1 MQTRAT
7 GNGKRILLVEDDP
20 SVRALVQRVLTA
32 YGFSV
37 VYAEN
42 GLAGLLRLERDAL
55 PDLVIADLMMP
66 QLDGMSFVQAMKA
79 RAETKAIPVIFL
91 TARTDSQSMMDG
103 LNAGA
108 RFYITKPF
116 QIEDL
121 VGKVKTALSIT

>member
-1 MQTRAT
+1 VQTRTT

-32 YGFSV
+32 YGFTV
-37 VYAEN
+37 FNAEN

-66 QLDGMSFVQAMKA
+66 QLDGMSFVRAMKA
-79 RAETKAIPVIFL
+79 REETKAIPVIFL
-91 TARTDSQSMMDG
+91 TARTDSQSMIDG

-121 VGKVKTALSIT
+121 VGKVKIALSIA